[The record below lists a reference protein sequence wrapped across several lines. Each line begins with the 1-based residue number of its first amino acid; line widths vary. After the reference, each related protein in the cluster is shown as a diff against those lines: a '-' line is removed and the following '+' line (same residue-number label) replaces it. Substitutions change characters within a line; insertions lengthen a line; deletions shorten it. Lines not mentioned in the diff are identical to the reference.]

1 MNEKY
6 NLIDDLE
13 ENQEEVMW
21 FPGGIKIVDSHD
33 PTRGVRTITASWEIE
48 YTREIT
54 DEMVAD
60 GNLDFLDHTISQT
73 IYDLKKAVY
82 AKARDVARTSD
93 VIEWHI
99 QPEIETFH
107 IGGVSAP
114 KDPE

>member
-1 MNEKY
+1 MGEKY

-48 YTREIT
+48 YTSEIT
-54 DEMVAD
+54 DEMVAA
-60 GNLDFLDHTISQT
+60 GDFPDHAINQT
-73 IYDLKKAVY
+73 VYELKKAIY
-82 AKARDVARTSD
+82 AKAWDVAHTSD
-93 VIEWHI
+93 VVGWSV
-99 QPEIETFH
+99 QSGIETFH
-107 IGGVSAP
+107 IGDVSSP